1 MYSCT
6 ISALQIHTL
15 VLHTLLFRVSNH
27 IANNFIS
34 NIIPP
39 EIPPPTNIQCISN
52 CFTLQPLPAKH
63 TWHTAYQLD
72 SDKKKNSP
80 IIPHLMLHLINPRS
94 STSRKLFI
102 ILGAK
107 KRTHVLQHHQLNQI
121 ITLFPPPL
129 LLLH

>member
-1 MYSCT
+1 M
-6 ISALQIHTL
+6 

-63 TWHTAYQLD
+63 TWHTAYQKD
-72 SDKKKNSP
+72 SDTKK
-80 IIPHLMLHLINPRS
+80 IIDHFTLNAPLDQSTIHNP
-94 STSRKLFI
+94 
-102 ILGAK
+102 
-107 KRTHVLQHHQLNQI
+107 Q
-121 ITLFPPPL
+121 PPGSL
-129 LLLH
+129 SYYSFT